1 MVEES
6 SQVVCPITT
15 KLMLDEDEE
24 TKEPLVQVHRN
35 LVTKLKPHQVDGKD
49 TMHKEFWIGRSW
61 RKKNKQSKPEVLG
74 TDVSYRVCFVSLSG
88 VQFMW
93 DCCCE
98 SVKKIE
104 KSSGS
109 GCILAHCMGLGK
121 TLQVSY
127 LPYIVCSFS
136 LLYKLHQLCNAMFLA
151 APNVQKWPPVEL

>member
-1 MVEES
+1 
-6 SQVVCPITT
+6 
-15 KLMLDEDEE
+15 
-24 TKEPLVQVHRN
+24 
-35 LVTKLKPHQVDGKD
+35 
-49 TMHKEFWIGRSW
+49 
-61 RKKNKQSKPEVLG
+61 
-74 TDVSYRVCFVSLSG
+74 
-88 VQFMW
+88 MW

-151 APNVQKWPPVEL
+151 APNVQE